1 MHRKKKLITVKIFLA
16 FVVVFL
22 FTVCAINYY
31 SDNELAGNVLKTI
44 LPNLYRDIKKSSRL
58 AWFNKMAQEEKPNL
72 HSASGW
78 GYLSTEEFNR
88 MYLKRGPI
96 NGVTHLGGRGI

>member
-22 FTVCAINYY
+22 IIVCAINYY

-44 LPNLYRDIKKSSRL
+44 LPNIYRDIKKSSRL
-58 AWFNKMAQEEKPNL
+58 AWFNQIAQEDKPNL
-72 HSASGW
+72 HSSSGW

-88 MYLKRGPI
+88 MS
-96 NGVTHLGGRGI
+96 